1 MLCRLTPRSEAS
13 SERHLRSS
21 VTNLIASLQDPAAT
35 DQPAAAAEGGGEA
48 GAAGEEGAGLEVGVT
63 PAGSP
68 TAEVTPVSSMA
79 LSLSDRLSD
88 VLDGADG
95 REVAHEKGRAQREL
109 RAAEAKVDAT
119 QEIGRIAAVKDRAET
134 WLLRVRSKSA
144 GRKLAEKEEKKRQAQ
159 DEEQR
164 VAQEEEEEAEGG

>member
-1 MLCRLTPRSEAS
+1 M
-13 SERHLRSS
+13 
-21 VTNLIASLQDPAAT
+21 
-35 DQPAAAAEGGGEA
+35 
-48 GAAGEEGAGLEVGVT
+48 GVT

-159 DEEQR
+159 EERR